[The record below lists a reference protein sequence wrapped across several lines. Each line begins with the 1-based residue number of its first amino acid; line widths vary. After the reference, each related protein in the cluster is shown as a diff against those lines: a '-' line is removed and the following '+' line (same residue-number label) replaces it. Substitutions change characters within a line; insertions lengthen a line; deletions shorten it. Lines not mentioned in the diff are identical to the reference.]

1 MTQIAL
7 ATEDVLSE
15 AVGLQLLREI
25 NLSPPDIQCLRKDGF
40 GYLRS
45 KIPNWKALAK
55 IKPVLLITDLDQV
68 ACPSKMRQAW
78 LGSTPTPPTDL
89 LMRIAVREVESWIL
103 ADHEAMR
110 QLMGP
115 KGKLPTHPDE
125 LPDPKSHLLQLAKQ
139 ASREVRQDLVKE
151 KGAVA
156 SQGIGYNMRLGS
168 MVASCWSPER
178 AASRSPSLARTRLRL
193 RELAARRFWI
203 EVPL

>member
-25 NLSPPDIQCLRKDGF
+25 NLSLSDIQCLRKDGF

-45 KIPNWKALAK
+45 KVSNWKALAK

-68 ACPSKMRQAW
+68 VCPSKMREAW
-78 LGSTPTPPTDL
+78 LGSTPTPSDL
-89 LMRIAVREVESWIL
+89 LMRIAVREVESWVL

-110 QLMGP
+110 QLMGS

-139 ASREVRQDLVKE
+139 ASREVRQDLIKE

-156 SQGIGYNMRLGS
+156 SQGIGYNTRLGG

-203 EVPL
+203 EAPL

>member
-15 AVGLQLLREI
+15 AVGLQLLSEI
-25 NLSPPDIQCLRKDGF
+25 SLSPPDIQCLRKDGF
-40 GYLRS
+40 GYFRS
-45 KIPNWKALAK
+45 NVINWKALAK

-68 ACPSKMRQAW
+68 ACPCKMRQTW
-78 LGSTPTPPTDL
+78 LGSTPTPPDL
-89 LMRIAVREVESWIL
+89 LMRIAVREVESWVL

-110 QLMGP
+110 QLIGP

-168 MVASCWSPER
+168 MVASSWSPER

-203 EVPL
+203 EAPL

>member
-25 NLSPPDIQCLRKDGF
+25 NLSSHHIQCLRKDGS
-40 GYLRS
+40 GYLQS
-45 KIPNWKALAK
+45 KMSNWKALAK

-68 ACPSKMRQAW
+68 ACPSKMREAW
-78 LGSTPTPPTDL
+78 LGTTPTPSDL
-89 LMRIAVREVESWIL
+89 LLRIAVREVESWVL
-103 ADHEAMR
+103 ADHDAMR

-151 KGAVA
+151 KGALA
-156 SQGIGYNMRLGS
+156 SQGIGYNTRLGS

>member
-15 AVGLQLLREI
+15 AVGLQLLKEI
-25 NLSPPDIQCLRKDGF
+25 NLTPNNIQCLRRDGF

-45 KIPNWKALAK
+45 KVTNWKEVAK

-68 ACPSKMRQAW
+68 ACPSKMRETW
-78 LGSTPTPPTDL
+78 LGSTPTPSDL
-89 LMRIAVREVESWIL
+89 LLRIAVREVESWVL

-110 QLMGP
+110 QLMGS
-115 KGKLPTHPDE
+115 KGKLPTCPDE

-156 SQGIGYNMRLGS
+156 SQGIGYNTRLGS
-168 MVASCWSPER
+168 MVASCWCPER

>member
-7 ATEDVLSE
+7 ATEDMLSE

-40 GYLRS
+40 GYLQS
-45 KIPNWKALAK
+45 KMSNWKALAK

-68 ACPSKMRQAW
+68 ACPSEMCEAW
-78 LGSTPTPPTDL
+78 LGTTPTPSDL
-89 LMRIAVREVESWIL
+89 LLRIAVREVESWVL
-103 ADHEAMR
+103 ADHDAMR

-115 KGKLPTHPDE
+115 KGKLPIHPDE

-156 SQGIGYNMRLGS
+156 SQGIGYNTRLGS

-203 EVPL
+203 EASL